1 MQKDSFCMFFL
12 SRKSGI
18 LHVNTK
24 QERKDNMEKW
34 FKAHG
39 CSLYGD
45 LSDDKDTIEFTDIIV
60 DEGTEELRLAGI
72 EEAVN
77 KIVSYDF
84 KSCGR
89 TFPNVKKLVIGMLT
103 QSVSIK
109 NSLFPNVREV
119 KSNTSSFKSGD
130 MLVKQTEGSGDVL
143 LNTFCKKKD
152 EKIDL
157 KGIMI
162 ISDWAFDGCMSVNV
176 LNEEE
181 IRVCE
186 RYAFNNSALLMQPF
200 TDGLRFAGRILIDA
214 EEGAD
219 ARLPKNFILIG
230 IWIATDLRKL
240 NSIRIEDYENLKM
253 ISFMTKG
260 PKRIIFADKKKV
272 GQKELLQNVSNPKLE
287 YFDLESRQRA
297 LKSIDGVLYSKK
309 GDRLI
314 CCPAGRRHLVIP
326 EGVTEIEPRVFSCCD
341 IESVEFPDS
350 LRIIGEGAFSHC
362 DKLKSIKFGNGIEKI
377 GSQNDD
383 EGCFFAYCTELE
395 EIEFPPSL
403 KYLGQNAFYGC
414 KNLKRV
420 RFNDGL
426 MVIDKDAFN
435 YCTNL
440 KEVTLPYSLQEIGW
454 HNFSCTE
461 KINMKFD
468 VHLLAYLAMALAGSK
483 PQDFYVDIFFSD
495 LNRHVIL
502 PIFLI
507 LQGRGKL
514 LTAIHKS
521 ETVDDVIQNTK
532 TLFREGYTFKS
543 RYRTAIKQYQ
553 CLQLNEAKSFL
564 IFDAE
569 EIAADIIESDNEED
583 MVNLLMLGIIP
594 EEHLKII
601 QDNIE
606 ITKPE
611 WTTSLAY
618 ILESLRNCDRQ
629 TNQYDI

>member
-1 MQKDSFCMFFL
+1 MK
-12 SRKSGI
+12 
-18 LHVNTK
+18 
-24 QERKDNMEKW
+24 KW

-60 DEGTEELRLAGI
+60 NEGTEELRLAGI

-103 QSVSIK
+103 KSVSIK

-181 IRVCE
+181 IRICE

-219 ARLPKNFILIG
+219 ARLPKNFILKG
-230 IWIATDLRKL
+230 IWIAADLRKL

-253 ISFMTKG
+253 ISFMTRC

-272 GQKELLQNVSNPKLE
+272 DQKELLQNVLIPKLE
-287 YFDLESRQRA
+287 YFDLESRQCG

-309 GDRLI
+309 GDRLV

-341 IESVEFPDS
+341 IESVEFPNS
-350 LRIIGEGAFSHC
+350 LRTIGEGAFSHC
-362 DKLKSIKFGNGIEKI
+362 DKLKSVKFGNGIEKI
-377 GSQNDD
+377 GNQNDD
-383 EGCFFAYCTELE
+383 EGCSFAYCTELE

-403 KYLGQNAFYGC
+403 KYLGQSAFYGC
-414 KNLKRV
+414 KNLRRV

-426 MVIDKDAFN
+426 KIIDEDAF
-435 YCTNL
+435 
-440 KEVTLPYSLQEIGW
+440 
-454 HNFSCTE
+454 
-461 KINMKFD
+461 
-468 VHLLAYLAMALAGSK
+468 
-483 PQDFYVDIFFSD
+483 
-495 LNRHVIL
+495 
-502 PIFLI
+502 
-507 LQGRGKL
+507 
-514 LTAIHKS
+514 
-521 ETVDDVIQNTK
+521 
-532 TLFREGYTFKS
+532 
-543 RYRTAIKQYQ
+543 
-553 CLQLNEAKSFL
+553 
-564 IFDAE
+564 
-569 EIAADIIESDNEED
+569 
-583 MVNLLMLGIIP
+583 
-594 EEHLKII
+594 KII
-601 QDNIE
+601 SGN
-606 ITKPE
+606 
-611 WTTSLAY
+611 S
-618 ILESLRNCDRQ
+618 R
-629 TNQYDI
+629 

>member
-1 MQKDSFCMFFL
+1 
-12 SRKSGI
+12 
-18 LHVNTK
+18 
-24 QERKDNMEKW
+24 MEKW
-34 FKAHG
+34 FKAYG

-287 YFDLESRQRA
+287 YFDLELRQRA

>member
-1 MQKDSFCMFFL
+1 
-12 SRKSGI
+12 
-18 LHVNTK
+18 
-24 QERKDNMEKW
+24 MEKW
-34 FKAHG
+34 FKAYG

-130 MLVKQTEGSGDVL
+130 MLVKQTEDSGDVL

-176 LNEEE
+176 LNGEE

>member
-1 MQKDSFCMFFL
+1 
-12 SRKSGI
+12 
-18 LHVNTK
+18 
-24 QERKDNMEKW
+24 MEKW
-34 FKAHG
+34 FKVHG
-39 CSLYGD
+39 YSLYGD

-77 KIVSYDF
+77 KIVSYNF

-103 QSVSIK
+103 KSVSIK

-130 MLVKQTEGSGDVL
+130 MLVKQTEGSGNVL

-383 EGCFFAYCTELE
+383 EGCCFAYCTELE

-420 RFNDGL
+420 KFNDGL

>member
-1 MQKDSFCMFFL
+1 
-12 SRKSGI
+12 
-18 LHVNTK
+18 
-24 QERKDNMEKW
+24 MEKW
-34 FKAHG
+34 FKAYG

-130 MLVKQTEGSGDVL
+130 MLVKQTEDSGDVL

-403 KYLGQNAFYGC
+403 KYLGQNAFCGC

>member
-1 MQKDSFCMFFL
+1 MK
-12 SRKSGI
+12 
-18 LHVNTK
+18 
-24 QERKDNMEKW
+24 KW

-60 DEGTEELRLAGI
+60 NEGTEELRLAGI

-103 QSVSIK
+103 KSVSIK

-181 IRVCE
+181 IRICE

-272 GQKELLQNVSNPKLE
+272 GQKKLLQNVSNPKLE

>member
-1 MQKDSFCMFFL
+1 
-12 SRKSGI
+12 
-18 LHVNTK
+18 
-24 QERKDNMEKW
+24 MEKW
-34 FKAHG
+34 FKAYG

-569 EIAADIIESDNEED
+569 EIAADIIESDNEEN

>member
-1 MQKDSFCMFFL
+1 
-12 SRKSGI
+12 
-18 LHVNTK
+18 
-24 QERKDNMEKW
+24 MEKW
-34 FKAHG
+34 FKAYG

-45 LSDDKDTIEFTDIIV
+45 LSDNKDTIEFTDIIV

-130 MLVKQTEGSGDVL
+130 MLVKQTEDSGDVL

>member
-1 MQKDSFCMFFL
+1 
-12 SRKSGI
+12 
-18 LHVNTK
+18 
-24 QERKDNMEKW
+24 MEKW
-34 FKAHG
+34 FKAYG

-287 YFDLESRQRA
+287 YFDLESWQRA

>member
-1 MQKDSFCMFFL
+1 
-12 SRKSGI
+12 
-18 LHVNTK
+18 
-24 QERKDNMEKW
+24 MEKW
-34 FKAHG
+34 FKAYG

-383 EGCFFAYCTELE
+383 EGCCFAYCTELE

-420 RFNDGL
+420 KFNDGL

-594 EEHLKII
+594 EEHLKTI

>member
-1 MQKDSFCMFFL
+1 
-12 SRKSGI
+12 
-18 LHVNTK
+18 
-24 QERKDNMEKW
+24 MEKW
-34 FKAHG
+34 FKAYG

-383 EGCFFAYCTELE
+383 EGCCFAYCTELE

-403 KYLGQNAFYGC
+403 KHLGQNAFYGC

-420 RFNDGL
+420 KFNDGL

>member
-1 MQKDSFCMFFL
+1 
-12 SRKSGI
+12 
-18 LHVNTK
+18 
-24 QERKDNMEKW
+24 MEKW
-34 FKAHG
+34 FKAYG

-130 MLVKQTEGSGDVL
+130 MLVKQTEDSGDVL

-162 ISDWAFDGCMSVNV
+162 ISAWAFDGCMSVNV

>member
-1 MQKDSFCMFFL
+1 
-12 SRKSGI
+12 
-18 LHVNTK
+18 
-24 QERKDNMEKW
+24 MEKW

-454 HNFSCTE
+454 HNFSCTK

-502 PIFLI
+502 PIFLT

-532 TLFREGYTFKS
+532 TLFRDGYTFKS

-583 MVNLLMLGIIP
+583 MVNLLMLGIIS

-618 ILESLRNCDRQ
+618 ILESLKNCEKQ
-629 TNQYDI
+629 TGQYDI

>member
-1 MQKDSFCMFFL
+1 
-12 SRKSGI
+12 
-18 LHVNTK
+18 
-24 QERKDNMEKW
+24 MEKW
-34 FKAHG
+34 FKAYG

>member
-1 MQKDSFCMFFL
+1 
-12 SRKSGI
+12 
-18 LHVNTK
+18 
-24 QERKDNMEKW
+24 MEKW

-272 GQKELLQNVSNPKLE
+272 GQKELLQTVSNPKLE

-326 EGVTEIEPRVFSCCD
+326 EGVAEIEPRVFSCCD

-502 PIFLI
+502 PIFLT

-532 TLFREGYTFKS
+532 TLFRDGYTFKS

-583 MVNLLMLGIIP
+583 MVNLLMLGIIS

>member
-1 MQKDSFCMFFL
+1 
-12 SRKSGI
+12 
-18 LHVNTK
+18 
-24 QERKDNMEKW
+24 MEKW
-34 FKAHG
+34 FKAYG

-181 IRVCE
+181 IRACE

>member
-1 MQKDSFCMFFL
+1 
-12 SRKSGI
+12 
-18 LHVNTK
+18 
-24 QERKDNMEKW
+24 MEKW
-34 FKAHG
+34 FKAYG

-60 DEGTEELRLAGI
+60 GEGTEELRLAGI

-130 MLVKQTEGSGDVL
+130 MLVKQTEDSGDVL

>member
-1 MQKDSFCMFFL
+1 
-12 SRKSGI
+12 
-18 LHVNTK
+18 
-24 QERKDNMEKW
+24 MEKW
-34 FKAHG
+34 FKAYG

-272 GQKELLQNVSNPKLE
+272 DQKELLQNVSNPKLE

>member
-1 MQKDSFCMFFL
+1 
-12 SRKSGI
+12 
-18 LHVNTK
+18 
-24 QERKDNMEKW
+24 MEKW
-34 FKAHG
+34 FKAYG
-39 CSLYGD
+39 CSLCGD

-130 MLVKQTEGSGDVL
+130 MLVKQTEDSGDVL

-326 EGVTEIEPRVFSCCD
+326 EGVTEIEPRVFSYCD

-468 VHLLAYLAMALAGSK
+468 VHLLAYLAMALTGSK

>member
-1 MQKDSFCMFFL
+1 
-12 SRKSGI
+12 
-18 LHVNTK
+18 
-24 QERKDNMEKW
+24 MEKW
-34 FKAHG
+34 FKAYG

-84 KSCGR
+84 KNCGR

-130 MLVKQTEGSGDVL
+130 MLVKQTEDSGDVL

>member
-1 MQKDSFCMFFL
+1 
-12 SRKSGI
+12 
-18 LHVNTK
+18 
-24 QERKDNMEKW
+24 MEKW

-272 GQKELLQNVSNPKLE
+272 GQKELLQNVSNQKLE

>member
-1 MQKDSFCMFFL
+1 
-12 SRKSGI
+12 
-18 LHVNTK
+18 
-24 QERKDNMEKW
+24 MEKW

-618 ILESLRNCDRQ
+618 ILESLKNCEKQ
-629 TNQYDI
+629 TDQYDI

>member
-1 MQKDSFCMFFL
+1 
-12 SRKSGI
+12 
-18 LHVNTK
+18 
-24 QERKDNMEKW
+24 MEKW

-60 DEGTEELRLAGI
+60 DEGTEELRLEGI
-72 EEAVN
+72 EEAVD

-103 QSVSIK
+103 KSVSIK
-109 NSLFPNVREV
+109 NSLFPNVKEV

-130 MLVKQTEGSGDVL
+130 MLVKQTEGSGNAL
-143 LNTFCKKKD
+143 LNTFCKKQD

-181 IRVCE
+181 IRMCE
-186 RYAFNNSALLMQPF
+186 RYAFNNSALLMQSF

-219 ARLPKNFILIG
+219 ARLPKNFILTG
-230 IWIATDLRKL
+230 IWAATDLRKL
-240 NSIRIEDYENLKM
+240 NSLRIEDYENLKM
-253 ISFMTKG
+253 ISFMTRV
-260 PKRIIFADKKKV
+260 PKRIIFADKKKIDA
-272 GQKELLQNVSNPKLE
+272 KELLQNVGNPKLE
-287 YFDLESRQRA
+287 YFDIESRQREI
-297 LKSIDGVLYSKK
+297 KSIDGVLYSKR

-314 CCPAGRRHLVIP
+314 CCPAGRKHLVIP
-326 EGVTEIEPRVFSCCD
+326 EGVTEIESRVFSCCN

-350 LRIIGEGAFSHC
+350 LRIIGDGAFSHC
-362 DKLKSIKFGNGIEKI
+362 DKLKSVKFGNGIEKI
-377 GSQNDD
+377 GNQNDD
-383 EGCFFAYCTELE
+383 EECFFAYCTELE

-403 KYLGQNAFYGC
+403 KYLGQGAFYGC
-414 KNLKRV
+414 ENLRRV

-426 MVIDKDAFN
+426 KVIDKNAFN

-461 KINMKFD
+461 KINMKFN

-483 PQDFYVDIFFSD
+483 PQNFCVDIFFSD

-502 PIFLI
+502 PVFLA
-507 LQGRGKL
+507 LRGRGNL

-521 ETVDDVIQNTK
+521 ETIDDVIQNTK
-532 TLFREGYTFKS
+532 TLFRDGYTFKS

-553 CLQLNEAKSFL
+553 YLQLNEAKSFL

-569 EIAADIIESDNEED
+569 EIAADIIENDKEED
-583 MVNLLMLGIIP
+583 MVNLLMLGIMP
-594 EEHLKII
+594 EERLKII
-601 QDNIE
+601 QNNIE
-606 ITKPE
+606 IAKPG

-618 ILESLRNCDRQ
+618 ILESLKNCEKQ
-629 TNQYDI
+629 TDQYDI

>member
-1 MQKDSFCMFFL
+1 MK
-12 SRKSGI
+12 
-18 LHVNTK
+18 
-24 QERKDNMEKW
+24 KW

-130 MLVKQTEGSGDVL
+130 MLVKQTEDSGDVL

>member
-1 MQKDSFCMFFL
+1 
-12 SRKSGI
+12 
-18 LHVNTK
+18 
-24 QERKDNMEKW
+24 MEKW
-34 FKAHG
+34 FKAYG

-130 MLVKQTEGSGDVL
+130 MLVKQTEDSGDVL

-214 EEGAD
+214 EERAD

-454 HNFSCTE
+454 HNFSCTK

-502 PIFLI
+502 PIFLT

-532 TLFREGYTFKS
+532 TLFRDGYTFKS

-583 MVNLLMLGIIP
+583 MVNLLMLGIIS

-618 ILESLRNCDRQ
+618 ILESLKNCEKQ
-629 TNQYDI
+629 TGQYDI

>member
-1 MQKDSFCMFFL
+1 MK
-12 SRKSGI
+12 
-18 LHVNTK
+18 
-24 QERKDNMEKW
+24 KW

-60 DEGTEELRLAGI
+60 NEGTEELRLAGI

-103 QSVSIK
+103 KSVSIK

-130 MLVKQTEGSGDVL
+130 MLVKQTEDSGDVL

-383 EGCFFAYCTELE
+383 EGCCFAYCTELE

-420 RFNDGL
+420 KFNDGL

>member
-1 MQKDSFCMFFL
+1 
-12 SRKSGI
+12 
-18 LHVNTK
+18 
-24 QERKDNMEKW
+24 MEKW
-34 FKAHG
+34 FKAYG

-383 EGCFFAYCTELE
+383 EGCCFAYCTELE

-468 VHLLAYLAMALAGSK
+468 VHLLAYLAMALTGSK

>member
-1 MQKDSFCMFFL
+1 
-12 SRKSGI
+12 
-18 LHVNTK
+18 
-24 QERKDNMEKW
+24 MEKW
-34 FKAHG
+34 FKAYG

-130 MLVKQTEGSGDVL
+130 MIVKQTEGSGDVL

-532 TLFREGYTFKS
+532 TLFRDGYTLKS

-553 CLQLNEAKSFL
+553 YLQLNEAKSFL

-583 MVNLLMLGIIP
+583 MVNLLMLGIMP
-594 EEHLKII
+594 EKHLKTI

-606 ITKPE
+606 IAKPG

-618 ILESLRNCDRQ
+618 ILESLKNCEKQ
-629 TNQYDI
+629 TDQYDI

>member
-1 MQKDSFCMFFL
+1 MK
-12 SRKSGI
+12 
-18 LHVNTK
+18 
-24 QERKDNMEKW
+24 KW

-60 DEGTEELRLAGI
+60 NEGTEELRLAGI

-103 QSVSIK
+103 KSVSIK

-130 MLVKQTEGSGDVL
+130 MLVKQTEDSGDVL

-420 RFNDGL
+420 MFNDGL

-569 EIAADIIESDNEED
+569 EITADIIESDNEED

>member
-1 MQKDSFCMFFL
+1 
-12 SRKSGI
+12 
-18 LHVNTK
+18 
-24 QERKDNMEKW
+24 MEKW

-287 YFDLESRQRA
+287 YFDVESRQRA

>member
-1 MQKDSFCMFFL
+1 
-12 SRKSGI
+12 
-18 LHVNTK
+18 
-24 QERKDNMEKW
+24 MEKW
-34 FKAHG
+34 FKAYG

-130 MLVKQTEGSGDVL
+130 MLVKQTEDSGDVL

-383 EGCFFAYCTELE
+383 EGCSFAYCTELE

-569 EIAADIIESDNEED
+569 EITADIIESDNEED

>member
-1 MQKDSFCMFFL
+1 MK
-12 SRKSGI
+12 
-18 LHVNTK
+18 
-24 QERKDNMEKW
+24 KW

-60 DEGTEELRLAGI
+60 NEGTEELRLAGI

-103 QSVSIK
+103 KSVSIK

-130 MLVKQTEGSGDVL
+130 MLVKQTEDSGDVL

-157 KGIMI
+157 KGIRI
-162 ISDWAFDGCMSVNV
+162 IADWAFDGCMSANI
-176 LNEEE
+176 LNEGE
-181 IRVCE
+181 IQICE
-186 RYAFNNSALLMQPF
+186 KYAFNNSALLMQPF

-219 ARLPKNFILIG
+219 ARLPKNFILTG

-253 ISFMTKG
+253 ISFMTRC

-272 GQKELLQNVSNPKLE
+272 DQKELLQNVSNPKLE

>member
-1 MQKDSFCMFFL
+1 MK
-12 SRKSGI
+12 
-18 LHVNTK
+18 
-24 QERKDNMEKW
+24 KW

-109 NSLFPNVREV
+109 NSLFPNMREV

-483 PQDFYVDIFFSD
+483 PQDFYIDIFFSD

>member
-1 MQKDSFCMFFL
+1 MK
-12 SRKSGI
+12 
-18 LHVNTK
+18 
-24 QERKDNMEKW
+24 KW

-103 QSVSIK
+103 KSVSIK

-326 EGVTEIEPRVFSCCD
+326 EGVTEIEPRVFSYCD

>member
-1 MQKDSFCMFFL
+1 
-12 SRKSGI
+12 
-18 LHVNTK
+18 
-24 QERKDNMEKW
+24 MEKW
-34 FKAHG
+34 FKAYG

-435 YCTNL
+435 YCTSL
-440 KEVTLPYSLQEIGW
+440 KEVTFPYSLQEIGW

-461 KINMKFD
+461 KINMKFNL
-468 VHLLAYLAMALAGSK
+468 HLLAYLAMALAGSK
-483 PQDFYVDIFFSD
+483 PQDFCVDIFFSD

-507 LQGRGKL
+507 SQGRGKL

-532 TLFREGYTFKS
+532 TLFRDGYTLKS

-553 CLQLNEAKSFL
+553 YLQLNEAKSFL

-583 MVNLLMLGIIP
+583 MVNLLMLGIMP
-594 EEHLKII
+594 EKHLKII

-606 ITKPE
+606 IAKPG

-618 ILESLRNCDRQ
+618 VLESLRNCEKQ
-629 TNQYDI
+629 TDQYDI

>member
-1 MQKDSFCMFFL
+1 
-12 SRKSGI
+12 
-18 LHVNTK
+18 
-24 QERKDNMEKW
+24 MEKW

-77 KIVSYDF
+77 KIVSYNF

-109 NSLFPNVREV
+109 NSLFPNVKEV

-130 MLVKQTEGSGDVL
+130 MLVKQTEGSGNVL

-219 ARLPKNFILIG
+219 ARLPKNFILTG

-314 CCPAGRRHLVIP
+314 CCPAGRRHLAIP

>member
-1 MQKDSFCMFFL
+1 
-12 SRKSGI
+12 
-18 LHVNTK
+18 
-24 QERKDNMEKW
+24 MEKW
-34 FKAHG
+34 FKAYG

-130 MLVKQTEGSGDVL
+130 MLVKQTEDSGDVL

-583 MVNLLMLGIIP
+583 MANLLMLGIIP

>member
-1 MQKDSFCMFFL
+1 
-12 SRKSGI
+12 
-18 LHVNTK
+18 
-24 QERKDNMEKW
+24 MEKW
-34 FKAHG
+34 FKAYG

-272 GQKELLQNVSNPKLE
+272 DQKELLQNVSNPKLE

-383 EGCFFAYCTELE
+383 EGGFFAYCTELE

-414 KNLKRV
+414 KNLRRV
-420 RFNDGL
+420 RFNDGI

-502 PIFLI
+502 PIFLT

-532 TLFREGYTFKS
+532 TLFRDGYTLKS

-553 CLQLNEAKSFL
+553 YLQLNEAKSFL

-583 MVNLLMLGIIP
+583 MVNLLMLGIMP
-594 EEHLKII
+594 EKHLKII

-606 ITKPE
+606 IAKPG

-618 ILESLRNCDRQ
+618 VLESLRNCEKQ
-629 TNQYDI
+629 TDQYDI